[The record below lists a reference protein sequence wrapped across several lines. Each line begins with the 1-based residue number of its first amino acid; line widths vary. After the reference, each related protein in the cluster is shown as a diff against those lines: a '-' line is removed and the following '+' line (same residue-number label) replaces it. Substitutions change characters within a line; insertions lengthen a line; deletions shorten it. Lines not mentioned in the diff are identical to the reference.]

1 MTEVLDTSPP
11 REAPERGFSVSVG
24 GFEGPF
30 DLLLQLISKHKLEVT
45 ELALHVVTDEFI
57 AYIREQGPEWSL
69 DEATEFLVVAATL
82 LDLKAARL
90 LPSGE
95 VEDEE
100 DLALLEARDLLFA
113 RLLQYRAYK
122 EVAALLQD
130 QMLTA
135 ARMVPRT
142 VGLEPHFAE
151 LLPEVV
157 FGIGL
162 SLIGTFS
169 DLIASALASAFLP
182 SSRRLWGVAL
192 LSLSVGLVLQWVIL
206 SWLIVQSMRY
216 NASRTLFR
224 NLHFGFGSK
233 QEQRSLWRELMRL
246 LALGVLTVPSLGL
259 LWPYFSWR
267 WRRFQIRHRRFGAT
281 PFTFH
286 ATAADFRRLHLRAL
300 PLLLLALAAP
310 APAIGLL
317 AAYGESER
325 WFAPLALLLLLGI
338 GMAGLLATVWSCWL
352 EAASARL
359 TFRSIR
365 LGPLHFHCT
374 WAAMELLK
382 LRLTNS
388 LALLFSLGLAW
399 PWVRIR
405 TSRYRLEGILIS
417 PAGALEGFLG
427 GEVEQVSALAEGAF
441 SMEDSLAGVI
451 DISF

>member
-157 FGIGL
+157 FGIGP
-162 SLIGTFS
+162 
-169 DLIASALASAFLP
+169 D
-182 SSRRLWGVAL
+182 
-192 LSLSVGLVLQWVIL
+192 
-206 SWLIVQSMRY
+206 
-216 NASRTLFR
+216 
-224 NLHFGFGSK
+224 GF
-233 QEQRSLWRELMRL
+233 
-246 LALGVLTVPSLGL
+246 A
-259 LWPYFSWR
+259 
-267 WRRFQIRHRRFGAT
+267 
-281 PFTFH
+281 
-286 ATAADFRRLHLRAL
+286 
-300 PLLLLALAAP
+300 ALAARALMP
-310 APAIGLL
+310 KPEPEVGITHLHVPLVSVREQAAILVGRLRRL
-317 AAYGESER
+317 RAATFRALISDCDSTMLVVGR
-325 WFAPLALLLLLGI
+325 FLALL
-338 GMAGLLATVWSCWL
+338 
-352 EAASARL
+352 
-359 TFRSIR
+359 
-365 LGPLHFHCT
+365 
-374 WAAMELLK
+374 EL
-382 LRLTNS
+382 
-388 LALLFSLGLAW
+388 
-399 PWVRIR
+399 
-405 TSRYRLEGILIS
+405 YRDGVV
-417 PAGALEGFLG
+417 AF
-427 GEVEQVSALAEGAF
+427 EQVSPLGDLTVRWTGP
-441 SMEDSLAGVI
+441 DSGDI
-451 DISF
+451 DIHDEYDDGGMAQSDAETSPLRLAPEPTDEEGRDE

>member
-1 MTEVLDTSPP
+1 MATPHDAPP
-11 REAPERGFSVSVG
+11 ADEGASSQNHSHDYWRDLKSTPLTFSG
-24 GFEGPF
+24 KTWEYF
-30 DLLLQLISKHKLEVT
+30 QLW
-45 ELALHVVTDEFI
+45 LANL
-57 AYIREQGPEWSL
+57 A
-69 DEATEFLVVAATL
+69 LVVATCGIYTPW
-82 LDLKAARL
+82 ARVRSRQYFL
-90 LPSGE
+90 AQTRLGGTGFEYRVNPR
-95 VEDEE
+95 
-100 DLALLEARDLLFA
+100 ALLLGWF
-113 RLLQYRAYK
+113 
-122 EVAALLQD
+122 
-130 QMLTA
+130 
-135 ARMVPRT
+135 
-142 VGLEPHFAE
+142 
-151 LLPEVV
+151 V

-246 LALGVLTVPSLGL
+246 LAL
-259 LWPYFSWR
+259 
-267 WRRFQIRHRRFGAT
+267 
-281 PFTFH
+281 
-286 ATAADFRRLHLRAL
+286 
-300 PLLLLALAAP
+300 AAP

-352 EAASARL
+352 EAAAARL
-359 TFRSIR
+359 TWRSIR

>member
-1 MTEVLDTSPP
+1 MATPHDAPPADEGASSQNHSPDCWRDLKSTP
-11 REAPERGFSVSVG
+11 LTFSG
-24 GFEGPF
+24 KTWEYF
-30 DLLLQLISKHKLEVT
+30 QLW
-45 ELALHVVTDEFI
+45 LANL
-57 AYIREQGPEWSL
+57 A
-69 DEATEFLVVAATL
+69 LVVATCGIYTPW
-82 LDLKAARL
+82 ARVRSRQYFL
-90 LPSGE
+90 AQTRLGGTGFEYRVNPR
-95 VEDEE
+95 
-100 DLALLEARDLLFA
+100 ALLLGWF
-113 RLLQYRAYK
+113 
-122 EVAALLQD
+122 
-130 QMLTA
+130 
-135 ARMVPRT
+135 
-142 VGLEPHFAE
+142 
-151 LLPEVV
+151 V

-286 ATAADFRRLHLRAL
+286 ATAADFWTLHRRAL

-317 AAYGESER
+317 AAYGESAR
-325 WFAPLALLLLLGI
+325 WLAPLSLLLLLGI
-338 GMAGLLATVWSCWL
+338 GMALMLGTLWSCWL
-352 EAASARL
+352 EAAAARL
-359 TFRSIR
+359 TWRSIR

-374 WAAMELLK
+374 WAATELLK

>member
-1 MTEVLDTSPP
+1 MATPHDGPP
-11 REAPERGFSVSVG
+11 ADGGASSQNHSHDCWRDLKSTPLTFSG
-24 GFEGPF
+24 KTWEYF
-30 DLLLQLISKHKLEVT
+30 QLW
-45 ELALHVVTDEFI
+45 LANL
-57 AYIREQGPEWSL
+57 A
-69 DEATEFLVVAATL
+69 LVVATCGIYTPW
-82 LDLKAARL
+82 ARVRSRQYFL
-90 LPSGE
+90 AQTRLGGTGFEYRVNPR
-95 VEDEE
+95 
-100 DLALLEARDLLFA
+100 ALLLGWF
-113 RLLQYRAYK
+113 
-122 EVAALLQD
+122 
-130 QMLTA
+130 
-135 ARMVPRT
+135 
-142 VGLEPHFAE
+142 
-151 LLPEVV
+151 V

-182 SSRRLWGVAL
+182 TSRRLWGVAL
-192 LSLSVGLVLQWVIL
+192 LSLAVGLVLQWVIL

-286 ATAADFRRLHLRAL
+286 ATAADFWTLHRRAL

-352 EAASARL
+352 EAAAARL
-359 TFRSIR
+359 TWRSIR